1 MTSLLSQV
9 DNHENSYVRYVSSS
23 DDNFSFRQNYRHESE
38 ERYLKMERY
47 YKERDE
53 EHKKDQARFIEENK
67 KLKRLVDKNQM
78 KLLKCLKNDNDS
90 DTVNKENK
98 KLTKTKASP

>member
-1 MTSLLSQV
+1 MRDSTKKSGNVSLLTSSLSQV

-38 ERYLKMERY
+38 ERYLKMKRY

-53 EHKKDQARFIEENK
+53 EHKKDQARFIEEN
-67 KLKRLVDKNQM
+67 
-78 KLLKCLKNDNDS
+78 
-90 DTVNKENK
+90 
-98 KLTKTKASP
+98 